1 MYPLRI
7 KRISDLFL
15 SNFAQFHRLSSH
27 VQLLITLLW
36 LIARRSNE
44 RMANA
49 ITPKRSRIARYRSRE
64 DEPERCETRGDREEE
79 THGAVFKRYSQIRF
93 CSHDY
98 ARTTPEP
105 GCKFKHVG
113 LYRSH
118 EIYLFDRA

>member
-1 MYPLRI
+1 MYTARI
-7 KRISDLFL
+7 ERISDLSL
-15 SNFAQFHRLSSH
+15 SNILHNSRLSSH

-64 DEPERCETRGDREEE
+64 DEPERSDTRGDIER
-79 THGAVFKRYSQIRF
+79 KRHTERCTNAIRKF
-93 CSHDY
+93 ASAHTT
-98 ARTTPEP
+98 RTTPEP
-105 GCKFKHVG
+105 SCKFKHVG